1 MSIPVVCRFSR
12 SLMVRFSFTFLLGL
26 QYASALLYGSA
37 LPLKQRVARGR
48 ALLLAQL
55 DGEQLAGIEAFIASP
70 EIQSAL
76 SDEWEDKDVDGWVDG
91 EEDEEDDGSAV
102 QCHELVSFHF
112 FVGARCARK
121 EG

>member
-1 MSIPVVCRFSR
+1 
-12 SLMVRFSFTFLLGL
+12 MVRFSFTFLLGL

-55 DGEQLAGIEAFIASP
+55 DGEQLAGIEACIASP